1 MGGRAMSSL
10 PGLPPIDNFKSND
23 IEDSTNALSNKEY
36 FDKKHFDND
45 TNSSNINYYE
55 ESNLMLT
62 GELAE
67 EYEKIKKSYRE
78 LIHSFEKSLQRD
90 LQVTTSNKSSLKRYR
105 FRNLSDFESSVQ
117 NGFLDLN
124 DYTSK
129 EINDLIKELNEL
141 ENRMITRSL
150 DEYNFITIDDF
161 QSAVDRGIIDLS
173 RYSIDEIN
181 DLLANLEDE
190 PLTIRDYDIEMFGD
204 VQLPDIEE
212 VLNTKQKPT
221 YKKQK
226 SPQREI
232 NNNYSQIDYN
242 KGSLPSPPKYAE
254 SEVKHNKTIEKPP
267 EHIYEDSDDNIED
280 LMDDNIF
287 KQTWR
292 WIKSLFD

>member
-1 MGGRAMSSL
+1 MSSL
-10 PGLPPIDNFKSND
+10 PELPPVDNFNSNN
-23 IEDSTNALSNKEY
+23 IGDSTSALSNKEKFDSEY
-36 FDKKHFDND
+36 FD
-45 TNSSNINYYE
+45 NSSNNSNINYYE

-62 GELAE
+62 GELAV
-67 EYEKIKKSYRE
+67 EYERIKNSYKE
-78 LIHSFEKSLQRD
+78 LIYSFEKSLQRD
-90 LQVTTSNKSSLKRYR
+90 MQVVSSNKSSLKRYK
-105 FRNLSDFESSVQ
+105 FRNLSDFESSVE

-150 DEYNFITIDDF
+150 DEYNFVTIDDF
-161 QSAVDRGIIDLS
+161 QSAVDIGIIDLS

-181 DLLANLEDE
+181 DLLVNLEDE

-226 SPQREI
+226 SPQRETS
-232 NNNYSQIDYN
+232 NNYSQIDYN
-242 KGSLPSPPKYAE
+242 NGNLPSPPKYAE
-254 SEVKHNKTIEKPP
+254 IEVKHNKTIEKPP
-267 EHIYEDSDDNIED
+267 EHIYEETDENIED
-280 LMDDNIF
+280 LLDDNIF
-287 KQTWR
+287 KRAWR
-292 WIKSLFD
+292 WIQSLFN

>member
-1 MGGRAMSSL
+1 MSSL
-10 PGLPPIDNFKSND
+10 PELPPVDNFNSNS
-23 IEDSTNALSNKEY
+23 IGDSTSALSNKEKFDSEY
-36 FDKKHFDND
+36 FD
-45 TNSSNINYYE
+45 NSSNNSNINYYE

-62 GELAE
+62 GELAV
-67 EYEKIKKSYRE
+67 EYERIKNSYKE
-78 LIHSFEKSLQRD
+78 LIYSFEKSLQRD
-90 LQVTTSNKSSLKRYR
+90 MQVVSSNKSSLKRYR
-105 FRNLSDFESSVQ
+105 FRNLSDFESSVE

-150 DEYNFITIDDF
+150 DEYNFVTIDDF
-161 QSAVDRGIIDLS
+161 QNAVDIGIVDLS

-181 DLLANLEDE
+181 DLLVNLEDE

-221 YKKQK
+221 YQKQK
-226 SPQREI
+226 SPKRET

-242 KGSLPSPPKYAE
+242 KGNLPSPPKYAE
-254 SEVKHNKTIEKPP
+254 IEVKHNKTIEKPP
-267 EHIYEDSDDNIED
+267 EHIYEETDENIED
-280 LMDDNIF
+280 LLDDNIF
-287 KQTWR
+287 KRAWR
-292 WIKSLFD
+292 WIQSLFN

>member
-1 MGGRAMSSL
+1 
-10 PGLPPIDNFKSND
+10 
-23 IEDSTNALSNKEY
+23 
-36 FDKKHFDND
+36 
-45 TNSSNINYYE
+45 
-55 ESNLMLT
+55 MLT
-62 GELAE
+62 GELAV
-67 EYEKIKKSYRE
+67 EYERIKNSYRE
-78 LIHSFEKSLQRD
+78 LIYSFEKSLQRD
-90 LQVTTSNKSSLKRYR
+90 MQVVSSNKSSLKRYR
-105 FRNLSDFESSVQ
+105 FRNLSDFESSVE

-150 DEYNFITIDDF
+150 DEYNFVTIDDF

-181 DLLANLEDE
+181 DLLVNLEDE

-226 SPQREI
+226 RPQRET

-242 KGSLPSPPKYAE
+242 KGNLPSPPKYAE
-254 SEVKHNKTIEKPP
+254 IEVKHNKIIEKPP
-267 EHIYEDSDDNIED
+267 EHIYEEPDENIED
-280 LMDDNIF
+280 LLDDNVF
-287 KQTWR
+287 KQAWR
-292 WIKSLFD
+292 WIRSLFN